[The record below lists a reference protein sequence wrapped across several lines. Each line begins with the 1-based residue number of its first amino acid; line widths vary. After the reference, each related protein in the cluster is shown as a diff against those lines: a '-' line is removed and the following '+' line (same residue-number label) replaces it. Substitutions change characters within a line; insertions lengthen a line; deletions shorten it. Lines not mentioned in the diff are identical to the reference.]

1 MIKLSTQDVIDIH
14 NVVIELTG
22 GSNELRSYSLLES
35 AVLSTYQTFDNT
47 DIYSSIEEKAS
58 HLIYSII
65 KNHPFVDGNKRTG
78 IQSGITLLIINN
90 LYVNCSDSDIQNIAY
105 SVASGDKDYDDILE
119 WIYKYTK

>member
-14 NVVIELTG
+14 NVIIELTG
-22 GSNELRSYSLLES
+22 GSNELRSYPLLES
-35 AVLSTYQTFDNT
+35 AVLSTYQTFDDA
-47 DIYSSIEEKAS
+47 DIYSSIEEKAA

-78 IQSGITLLIINN
+78 IQSGITLLLINDMC
-90 LYVNCSDSDIQNIAY
+90 VNCSDSAIQNIAY
-105 SVASGDKDYDDILE
+105 SVASGNKDYDDVLE